1 MNMGPS
7 TWSDRQGLGA
17 CRLGPKWVLHTLSP
31 RVEPQRAAQ
40 EDLLLDGGER

>member
-7 TWSDRQGLGA
+7 TWSNRQRVGA
-17 CRLGPKWVLHTLSP
+17 CRLGPNWVLHTESL